1 MPTRAD
7 EAPVK
12 VVGSLRATPNTR
24 GRVMHI
30 GDLVLDPF
38 GDTAILLSEPHLS
51 EDCMPGGEGY
61 PNETYYVADVLLTE
75 FGCKDVWITDDV
87 EVISEA
93 R

>member
-1 MPTRAD
+1 MKLYGLI
-7 EAPVK
+7 VK
-12 VVGSLRATPNTR
+12 KRCGTTIITWSYSVK
-24 GRVMHI
+24 I

-51 EDCMPGGEGY
+51 EDCMPGGEYY
-61 PNETYYVADVLLTE
+61 PDATYYEATVFLTE

>member
-1 MPTRAD
+1 MR
-7 EAPVK
+7 
-12 VVGSLRATPNTR
+12 
-24 GRVMHI
+24 I

-51 EDCMPGGEGY
+51 EDCMPGGEYY
-61 PNETYYVADVLLTE
+61 PDATYYEATVFLTE

-87 EVISEA
+87 EVISEN